1 MICAFTEAVEL
12 ESLVSGDTTRRG
24 ECTAVEEREPLHC
37 LFQLKSAT
45 EDAQVEQDSAICLL
59 PGNGLLQRHWVFEED
74 SFACTVTLPSLLL
87 VNNDLSSLSSSPLL
101 LGLATTHAV

>member
-1 MICAFTEAVEL
+1 MICAFTEAGL
-12 ESLVSGDTTRRG
+12 YSGAGVS
-24 ECTAVEEREPLHC
+24 EPLYC

-59 PGNGLLQRHWVFEED
+59 PGNDGMILE
-74 SFACTVTLPSLLL
+74 SFGCELPSLLL